1 MDIGFPIQSSHEKP
15 FLPISN
21 LTISLYLVNSRDAL
35 SLDALDVKPNAN
47 SYEKLTSG
55 EMQLLGVAGE

>member
-1 MDIGFPIQSSHEKP
+1 MDIWCKIQSSHEKP

-21 LTISLYLVNSRDAL
+21 LTISQYLVKSKDVL
-35 SLDALDVKPNAN
+35 SLDTLDVKPNAN